1 MDVSP
6 AGPRLHFG
14 DVTLVPEE
22 RLVLRN
28 GQAVPMTPKAFDL
41 LLVLTQ
47 HPGRL
52 LTKEQLMQAVWNDTA
67 VEEANLSYH
76 VFAIRKALGDT
87 AENGL
92 IATVPKRG
100 YRFTG
105 AVTHV
110 NSADPRPLVSGN
122 SAASL
127 WANPALPTQPADDGA
142 VRVAVSAEPRT
153 ARNPVRR
160 RVLGI
165 LGALGLAAAV
175 AAAFFAGR
183 LAGISPVNMRDRVVA
198 SLVLPGGMRLAGRD
212 LYSESRFAVSPD
224 GRRLAVVAADES
236 GRARLWLRELAS
248 ATFQPLPGTEDA
260 SYPFWSPDSES
271 IAFVA
276 AAKLKTIRA
285 SGGPPVAVCDGGFR
299 TGAWGRD
306 GSILFAPASSSPLYR
321 VRASGGEPTRVTTL
335 DSARGEIQHAYPVFL
350 PDGRHFLYASVGS
363 RTGGTLDPQG
373 VYVGSLDGA
382 ERVKL
387 LLPGATQA
395 RYASGH
401 VLFLQGGKL
410 MAQPF
415 DVTRMERSGTPFPLV
430 EQINVST
437 AGATG
442 VAWAFS
448 VSEHG
453 VLVYQTASTHA
464 SQPTWFDRN
473 GRELGVLGRVAD
485 YGDVALSRDGAT
497 LAVSIMD
504 PALSTRDL
512 WLYDVD
518 SGRGQR
524 LTTDAGDEFAPVWA
538 PDGKRLLFSSLH
550 KGSVN
555 LYVKQ
560 VNGLGDQQP
569 VKADN
574 LGLGRFAAD
583 WSRDD
588 RFIMYVGG
596 GRPIDQSDLWVASVA
611 SPQPAHALLESS
623 FLETHGRFAPD
634 GRWFLYT
641 SNETGRLE
649 VYADRFPNRGAKRLV
664 STAGGGWARWA
675 RDGSE
680 VYYLSPDSELMAAT
694 VHATADRL
702 EVATP
707 RRLFAVRT
715 RSALRLDAYPYDVSP
730 DGLRFVVNTL
740 VAEPTST
747 AITIVLNWT
756 DALTSR

>member
-1 MDVSP
+1 V
-6 AGPRLHFG
+6 
-14 DVTLVPEE
+14 
-22 RLVLRN
+22 
-28 GQAVPMTPKAFDL
+28 
-41 LLVLTQ
+41 
-47 HPGRL
+47 HP
-52 LTKEQLMQAVWNDTA
+52 
-67 VEEANLSYH
+67 
-76 VFAIRKALGDT
+76 
-87 AENGL
+87 
-92 IATVPKRG
+92 
-100 YRFTG
+100 
-105 AVTHV
+105 
-110 NSADPRPLVSGN
+110 
-122 SAASL
+122 
-127 WANPALPTQPADDGA
+127 
-142 VRVAVSAEPRT
+142 
-153 ARNPVRR
+153 
-160 RVLGI
+160 
-165 LGALGLAAAV
+165 
-175 AAAFFAGR
+175 
-183 LAGISPVNMRDRVVA
+183 
-198 SLVLPGGMRLAGRD
+198 
-212 LYSESRFAVSPD
+212 
-224 GRRLAVVAADES
+224 
-236 GRARLWLRELAS
+236 
-248 ATFQPLPGTEDA
+248 
-260 SYPFWSPDSES
+260 
-271 IAFVA
+271 
-276 AAKLKTIRA
+276 
-285 SGGPPVAVCDGGFR
+285 
-299 TGAWGRD
+299 
-306 GSILFAPASSSPLYR
+306 
-321 VRASGGEPTRVTTL
+321 GEPTPVTTL
-335 DSARGEIQHAYPVFL
+335 DRASGEVQHSYPAFL

-363 RTGGTLDPQG
+363 RTGGPFDPQG
-373 VYVGSLDGA
+373 VYVGSLDDA

-395 RYASGH
+395 RYASDH
-401 VLFLQGGKL
+401 VLFLQGGRL

-415 DVTRMERSGTPFPLV
+415 DATRAERRGAPFPLI
-430 EQINVST
+430 EQIKVST
-437 AGATG
+437 AGATRVTG
-442 VAWAFS
+442 AFS

-453 VLVYQTASTHA
+453 VLVYQTGSTTVT
-464 SQPTWFDRN
+464 QPTWFDRK
-473 GRELGVLGRVAD
+473 GRQLGVLGRVAD
-485 YGDVALSRDGAT
+485 YGDVALSRNGAT
-497 LAVSIMD
+497 LAVSLMD

-512 WLYDVD
+512 WLYEVD
-518 SGRGQR
+518 GGRGQR
-524 LTTDAGDEFAPVWA
+524 VTTDAGDEFAPVWS
-538 PDGKRLLFSSLH
+538 PDGKRLLFSSLNN

-588 RFIMYVGG
+588 RFIMYEGG
-596 GRPIDQSDLWVASVA
+596 GRAIGDKSDLWVVSVA
-611 SPQPAHALLESS
+611 SPQHAQALLEST
-623 FLETHGRFAPD
+623 FVETHGRFAPD
-634 GRWFLYT
+634 GAWFLYT